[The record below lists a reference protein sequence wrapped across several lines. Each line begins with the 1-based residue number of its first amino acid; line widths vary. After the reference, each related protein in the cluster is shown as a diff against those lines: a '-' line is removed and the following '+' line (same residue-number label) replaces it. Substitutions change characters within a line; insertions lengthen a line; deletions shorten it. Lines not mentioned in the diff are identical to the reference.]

1 MRIPGQIT
9 AGDSVKWTDDNVL
22 DANGAALSPSDWTL
36 NYAIRGAA
44 SLDLVATSTG
54 GGYQSAMSTAQS
66 ATLVPAGTFYWT
78 AFVTNG
84 AGDRVTVGRGTLAV
98 LADITAAPAGYDG
111 RSQDEKDL
119 VAVRAAITARI
130 NGGAVSEYSIA
141 GRTLKNEPLS
151 ALRDMESRI
160 LAKISRARQ
169 AELIANG
176 QGNPRQIFVR
186 F

>member
-1 MRIPGQIT
+1 MNIPGQIT

-22 DANGAALSPSDWTL
+22 DSNGAALSPGDWTL
-36 NYAIRGAA
+36 NYAIRGAV
-44 SLDLVATSTG
+44 SLDLVATPSGAQFQT
-54 GGYQSAMSTAQS
+54 AMSTAQS
-66 ATLVPAGTFYWT
+66 ATLTPAGTFYWT
-78 AFVTNG
+78 AFATNA
-84 AGDRVTVGRGTLAV
+84 AGERVTVGRGTLVV

-111 RSQDEKDL
+111 RTQDEKDL
-119 VAVRAAITARI
+119 VAVRAAISARI
-130 NGGAVSEYSIA
+130 TGGVISEYSIA

-169 AELIANG
+169 AEMIANG